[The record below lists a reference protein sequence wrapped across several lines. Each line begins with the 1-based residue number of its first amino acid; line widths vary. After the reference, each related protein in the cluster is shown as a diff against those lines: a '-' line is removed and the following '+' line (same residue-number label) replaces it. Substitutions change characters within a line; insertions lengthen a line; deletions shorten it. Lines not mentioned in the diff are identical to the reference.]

1 MEPKNILHSFH
12 VTARAGQSPII
23 SLKINISFKCMNKQ
37 TMLGDGRESFWSPPL
52 LRPGSAD
59 SAIKAL
65 TEPYPL
71 LDLEVSQPHRGA
83 GQAIS

>member
-1 MEPKNILHSFH
+1 
-12 VTARAGQSPII
+12 
-23 SLKINISFKCMNKQ
+23 
-37 TMLGDGRESFWSPPL
+37 MLRDGRESFWSPPL
-52 LRPGSAD
+52 LGPGSAD

-71 LDLEVSQPHRGA
+71 LDLGVSQPRTGA